1 MSHNL
6 AKYGLKYSGIT
17 WEDWMRP
24 FLIHT
29 GTGDK
34 QEALAIARQ
43 TLDLW
48 SRL

>member
-1 MSHNL
+1 M
-6 AKYGLKYSGIT
+6 AKYGLKYTGVT

-24 FLIHT
+24 WLIHT

-34 QEALAIARQ
+34 NKALQIART
-43 TLDLW
+43 TLEKW

>member
-1 MSHNL
+1 M
-6 AKYGLKYSGIT
+6 AKYGLKYTGVT

-34 QEALAIARQ
+34 NEALQIARQ
-43 TLDLW
+43 TLEDW